1 MRRQDWTISAGT
13 QTLSELKVQ
22 ANAAT
27 GTLTLEGAKLA
38 GFDLQTNAG
47 DVIVDGTGASIHG
60 LDVQINAARARI
72 TLGPDTSGDLQ
83 VNAGAIDL
91 CLPQDASV
99 QLDVTDQITF
109 ATNLSESGLSHSGTI
124 WTRAGLG
131 SGGPID
137 PPHRRQRRHPD
148 ARPRG
153 RLSMNEHLYRS
164 RDDRIIAGVAGGLAE
179 LWDLDPSV
187 VRIVWALLMLLT
199 GGIFLLIYVIMWI
212 VVPEEG
218 SGRYGTPVPPWP
230 ADPNA
235 APGAAQAEA
244 APPQAAD
251 AQATAAAP
259 ATAWTARAEARQAR
273 HAAREARRAARR
285 ARGENPAAIVIG
297 AILIIIGALF
307 FVQQFLPNLDID
319 LFWPLLL
326 VGLGILVLVIGFSR
340 DSGTKGSPP

>member
-1 MRRQDWTISAGT
+1 
-13 QTLSELKVQ
+13 
-22 ANAAT
+22 
-27 GTLTLEGAKLA
+27 
-38 GFDLQTNAG
+38 
-47 DVIVDGTGASIHG
+47 
-60 LDVQINAARARI
+60 
-72 TLGPDTSGDLQ
+72 
-83 VNAGAIDL
+83 
-91 CLPQDASV
+91 
-99 QLDVTDQITF
+99 
-109 ATNLSESGLSHSGTI
+109 
-124 WTRAGLG
+124 
-131 SGGPID
+131 
-137 PPHRRQRRHPD
+137 
-148 ARPRG
+148 
-153 RLSMNEHLYRS
+153 MNEHLYRS

-187 VRIVWALLMLLT
+187 VRIVWALLGLLT

-218 SGRYGTPVPPWP
+218 SGRYGASVPPWP
-230 ADPNA
+230 TDPNA
-235 APGAAQAEA
+235 AAGSAQPGSVPPGAA
-244 APPQAAD
+244 PPGSPPTQTAD
-251 AQATAAAP
+251 AQATAP

-285 ARGENPAAIVIG
+285 ERGENPAAIVIG